1 MRISDWSS
9 DVCSSDRIIS
19 RLHERHRIDGFAIDT
34 NFIMKV
40 AARRATSRT
49 HQADD
54 LPASYALVRLHNQLG
69 HMTIAGRNA
78 VAMID
83 FDQIA
88 ITSGPSGPADDAVR
102 SGIDRSADWS
112 GNIDALMSAEVTVV
126 GIGMHAIIAG
136 QRNVIDRLARRN
148 GNGGK
153 KSTRLN
159 SRH

>member
-1 MRISDWSS
+1 MLLCPCSGFLCILLWFLRCGAVFFFKQKTAYEMRISDWSS
-9 DVCSSDRIIS
+9 DVCSSD
-19 RLHERHRIDGFAIDT
+19 L
-34 NFIMKV
+34 
-40 AARRATSRT
+40 
-49 HQADD
+49 

-112 GNIDALMSAEVTVV
+112 GNIE
-126 GIGMHAIIAG
+126 
-136 QRNVIDRLARRN
+136 DR
-148 GNGGK
+148 

-159 SRH
+159 SSH